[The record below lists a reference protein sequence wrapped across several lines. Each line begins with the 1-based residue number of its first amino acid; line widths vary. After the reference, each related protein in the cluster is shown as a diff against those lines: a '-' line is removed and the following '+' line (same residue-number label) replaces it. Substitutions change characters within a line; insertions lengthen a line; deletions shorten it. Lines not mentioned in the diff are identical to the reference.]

1 MQKGMKKISKKKLI
15 IILASIAVIAAAV
28 ALIVHQTTK
37 ITNESYLKCALGDVN
52 GDGYIN
58 SMDALLVIEGNN
70 DSELLFDS
78 QKKLADVNSD
88 GNCDSSDALVLLRYT
103 VGEINKLPYI
113 ESRERQKEALSGNR
127 RSADCNTEKTYSS
140 VQIINEWDNGDGT
153 HSYQLSLTVKNTGK
167 SDIESW
173 NSKIQFSS
181 PVSISKNWDC
191 KAKTN
196 SDEITVTGEAVPA
209 ESAAACGLIITS
221 VDGLKINS
229 ITTND

>member
-1 MQKGMKKISKKKLI
+1 MQKGTKKISKKKLI
-15 IILASIAVIAAAV
+15 IILAAIAVIAAAV

-37 ITNESYLKCALGDVN
+37 ITNESYMNCALGDVN

-58 SMDALLVIEGNN
+58 SMDALLVIEGNA
-70 DSELLFDS
+70 DKELLFDS

-88 GNCDSSDALVLLRYT
+88 GSCDSSDALVLLRYT
-103 VGEINKLPYI
+103 VGEINKLPYN
-113 ESRERQKEALSGNR
+113 EKTEKKKEEQKGNG

-153 HSYQLSLTVKNTGK
+153 HSYQLSITVKNTGK
-167 SDIESW
+167 ANIESW
-173 NSKIQFSS
+173 NSKIQFNS
-181 PVSISKNWDC
+181 PVRISKSWDC
-191 KAKTN
+191 KSKTN
-196 SDEITVTGEAVPA
+196 SDEIIVKGEAVPA

-221 VDGLKINS
+221 VDGLKITG

>member
-1 MQKGMKKISKKKLI
+1 MQKGIKKINKKKLI
-15 IILASIAVIAAAV
+15 IILAAVAVIAAAV

-88 GNCDSSDALVLLRYT
+88 GNFDSSDALVLLRYT
-103 VGEINKLPYI
+103 VGEIKKLPYI
-113 ESRERQKEALSGNR
+113 ESAEKKKEKLSGNQ
-127 RSADCNTEKTYSS
+127 RSVDCTGEKTYSNI
-140 VQIINEWDNGDGT
+140 QIINEWDNGDGT
-153 HSYQLSLTVKNTGK
+153 HSYQLSLTVKNTDK
-167 SDIESW
+167 SEIESW
-173 NSKIQFSS
+173 NSKILFSS
-181 PVSISKNWDC
+181 PVSISKYWDC

-196 SDEITVTGEAVPA
+196 SDEITVKGEAIPA
-209 ESAAACGLIITS
+209 ESAATCGLIITS
-221 VDGLKINS
+221 VDGLKITG